1 MTLPETHPIRKEQ
14 KAVVKVDY
22 KFGDV
27 NRLSNRVTGKG
38 KRVTSQF
45 NLLVTFSAPV
55 K

>member
-1 MTLPETHPIRKEQ
+1 MTIPETHPIRKEQ
-14 KAVVKVDY
+14 KSVVKVDY

-45 NLLVTFSAPV
+45 NLLVIFSAQV
-55 K
+55 N